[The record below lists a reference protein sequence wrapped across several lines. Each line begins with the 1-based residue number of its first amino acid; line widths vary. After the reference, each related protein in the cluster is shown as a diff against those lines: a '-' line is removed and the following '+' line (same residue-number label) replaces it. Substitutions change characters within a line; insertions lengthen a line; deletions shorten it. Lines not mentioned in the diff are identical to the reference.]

1 MMISSS
7 CDALETFDNLVDY
20 LDEPA
25 GGSVATLRHDEPL
38 DEPVRCTE
46 GGEGNG
52 ILVNGNLV
60 EGGDGIEQGKD
71 ASFTQGIEDLVDAGD
86 GELSERADG
95 IQLLAI
101 HGDAGP
107 HPSWG
112 WLPWGWHR
120 EKSNAG

>member
-1 MMISSS
+1 MISSS

-46 GGEGNG
+46 GGEGND
-52 ILVNGNLV
+52 ILVDGNLV
-60 EGGDGIEQGKD
+60 EGGDEVEQGKY

-86 GELSERADG
+86 EELSEGADG
-95 IQLLAI
+95 VQLLVVD
-101 HGDAGP
+101 GDASILLGDGC
-107 HPSWG
+107 HEAG
-112 WLPWGWHR
+112 IWLSLIHI
-120 EKSNAG
+120 